1 MQGHE
6 DFLNATKTRKE
17 AASHQPLVISKN
29 KKPQHFC
36 RGCIK
41 NQLMIILL
49 MQPVA

>member
-6 DFLNATKTRKE
+6 VFLLPQRHAKE
-17 AASHQPLVISKN
+17 VASHQPLVVSEKQKAPTFLSGLRI
-29 KKPQHFC
+29 
-36 RGCIK
+36 

>member
-6 DFLNATKTRKE
+6 DFLLPPRHREE
-17 AASHQPLVISKN
+17 AASHQVLVVSKN
-29 KKPQHFC
+29 KKPQLFS

>member
-6 DFLNATKTRKE
+6 DFLNHEDSKTQSFTKKKWR
-17 AASHQPLVISKN
+17 N
-29 KKPQHFC
+29 KKPRHFC